1 MPTSCRAEKSSSD
14 GCERKRVCYCKT
26 RFSHLWYS
34 QAHGN
39 TSEQKHVT
47 VDPVHQFVYTAI
59 GVDVRC
65 SFCVL
70 EPLHSMSTLGVDHHL
85 LNGDKKR

>member
-1 MPTSCRAEKSSSD
+1 MFF
-14 GCERKRVCYCKT
+14 Y
-26 RFSHLWYS
+26 LWYS

-65 SFCVL
+65 SFSVL
-70 EPLHSMSTLGVDHHL
+70 
-85 LNGDKKR
+85 

>member
-1 MPTSCRAEKSSSD
+1 MFF
-14 GCERKRVCYCKT
+14 Y
-26 RFSHLWYS
+26 LWYS

-65 SFCVL
+65 SFSVR
-70 EPLHSMSTLGVDHHL
+70 LHSLSTLGVDHHL
-85 LNGDKKR
+85 LNSDKKKD